1 MFIKQLLCAEH
12 YPGLVTHRKEGAP
25 AFAELI
31 EPINPLAVRNRMG
44 LSESNLSA
52 EGSEIS
58 EDRRS
63 KI

>member
-1 MFIKQLLCAEH
+1 MFIKQVLCAEH
-12 YPGLVTHRKEGAP
+12 YPGHVIHRKEGAP
-25 AFAELI
+25 AFTELI
-31 EPINPLAVRNRMG
+31 EPINPLAVRNQMG
-44 LSESNLSA
+44 LSESKLSA